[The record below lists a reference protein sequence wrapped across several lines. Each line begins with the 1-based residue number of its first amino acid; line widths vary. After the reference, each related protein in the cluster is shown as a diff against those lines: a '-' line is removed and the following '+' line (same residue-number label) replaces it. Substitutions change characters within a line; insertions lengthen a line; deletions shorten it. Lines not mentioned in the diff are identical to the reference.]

1 METESYFADP
11 SSGERVPVPRLS
23 DEEGYVLRRSVLEE
37 GTRPEYVIPVGS
49 ANGVWGMIKRIGRFR
64 GEGWLALWK
73 GTLKSYRKCSLID
86 NCLAGLLT
94 FCVHDALF
102 TTLQPSLDSLLR
114 SLFFPSASP
123 YQQPSIF
130 LPVASHLLTGF
141 VLSPLDLVRTRLI
154 IQSFIPRYRT
164 YSGPVDAL
172 SQIYRHEGGVKGMY
186 LHPHLLIP
194 TLIDHTLR
202 PLVSI
207 AMPGLVASH
216 LGVHVTV
223 DSHPIAWGFAEFVGS
238 CAGLLI
244 TLPFETIRRRL
255 QAQVRGSAKPVKTC
269 VETRPAPYNGVVDT
283 AWHILTEERSD
294 LPLEGKRARRGEES
308 WLRNTGLGQL
318 YRGLGMRLGASAIVF
333 LLAVVSGGEE
343 RDSGWR
349 EL

>member
-1 METESYFADP
+1 M
-11 SSGERVPVPRLS
+11 
-23 DEEGYVLRRSVLEE
+23 
-37 GTRPEYVIPVGS
+37 
-49 ANGVWGMIKRIGRFR
+49 
-64 GEGWLALWK
+64 
-73 GTLKSYRKCSLID
+73 
-86 NCLAGLLT
+86 T

-102 TTLQPSLDSLLR
+102 TTLQPSLDNLLR
-114 SLFFPSASP
+114 SLLFPSASP
-123 YQQPSIF
+123 YQQPSIL

-164 YSGPVDAL
+164 YSGPIDAL
-172 SQIYRHEGGVKGMY
+172 SQIYRNEGGIKGMY

-207 AMPGLVASH
+207 AMPGLVASY
-216 LGVHVTV
+216 LGAQVTA
-223 DSHPIAWGFAEFVGS
+223 DSHPIAWGFAELAGN

-255 QAQVRGSAKPVKTC
+255 QAQVRGSAKPVRTC

-294 LPLEGKRARRGEES
+294 LPLKAKRARRGSRSGKAKQADQREEEES
-308 WLRNTGLGQL
+308 WFRNTGLGQL

-333 LLAVVSGGEE
+333 LLAIVSGGEE
-343 RDSGWR
+343 RDSGWA